1 MSKRRLTWTQE
12 RFEQFV
18 KDGRGQG
25 RGQDYKPWLTIH
37 DFPSEG
43 RSTRSPG
50 WKTNRIHH
58 FLSDQEMRYFYLV
71 EWSDMVID
79 VREQYPL
86 LDIDLAIQIA
96 EDMVIRYPTD
106 SVSGVPYVL
115 TTDFMLTLEEN
126 GRSVE
131 VAHTIKHSKKLDEKR
146 VVEKL
151 ELERRYW
158 ATKEVEWGIVTE
170 KEIPLVLARNIEWL
184 HSAYRMES
192 TKDVSLPEMLFISS
206 ILKKRLLMS
215 VTPISKVTTELD
227 KEMNLEIGTS
237 LYIFKHLVARKEIV
251 LDMQSKI
258 NVCHSAKTIQKIM
271 LSDNNMGALA

>member
-1 MSKRRLTWTQE
+1 MSKHRLNWTQE

-25 RGQDYKPWLTIH
+25 RGQNYKPWLTIH
-37 DFPSEG
+37 DLPSEG

-58 FLSDQEMRYFYLV
+58 FLSDQEMRYFYLI
-71 EWSDMVID
+71 EWSDLVID

-86 LDIDLAIQIA
+86 LDIDLATQIA
-96 EDMVIRYPTD
+96 QDMGIRYPTD
-106 SVSGVPYVL
+106 SVSGAPYVL
-115 TTDFMLTLEEN
+115 TTDFMLTLQEN

-146 VVEKL
+146 VIEKL

-158 ATKEVEWGIVTE
+158 IAKEVEWGIVTE

-184 HSAYRMES
+184 HSAYRLES
-192 TKDVSLPEMLFISS
+192 SAEVSLPEMLSVAT
-206 ILKKRLLMS
+206 ILKKRLRMS
-215 VTPISKVTTELD
+215 TTPISKVTTELD
-227 KEMNLEIGTS
+227 KEMNLEVGTS

-251 LDMQSKI
+251 LDMQFKI
-258 NVCHSAKTIQKIM
+258 NVCHSAKAIQTII
-271 LSDNNMGALA
+271 LDDSSMGALA